1 MRRNSNMISDS
12 EINALADAA
21 DDLMFRSGFEY

>member
-1 MRRNSNMISDS
+1 MISDS

-21 DDLMFRSGFEY
+21 DDLIFRSGFEY